1 VYSREIPLKTAIRI
15 TRVRMF
21 LLGIPFDVIDAMSL
35 QDFGDVIAFWK
46 EDNAADEKLA
56 RDRKSLSGKK

>member
-1 VYSREIPLKTAIRI
+1 
-15 TRVRMF
+15 MF
-21 LLGIPFDVIDAMSL
+21 LLGIPFDVIDAISL

-46 EDNAADEKLA
+46 EDNMADEKLA